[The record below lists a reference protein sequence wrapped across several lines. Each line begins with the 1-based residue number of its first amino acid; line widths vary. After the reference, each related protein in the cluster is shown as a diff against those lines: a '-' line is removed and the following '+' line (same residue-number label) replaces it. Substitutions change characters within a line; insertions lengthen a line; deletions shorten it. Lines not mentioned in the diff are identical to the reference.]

1 MSNCP
6 WEAPIPLEVSF
17 INHGR
22 RHTWLR
28 WHDVRQY
35 SGISFENH
43 SAAAVIKDYPDA
55 RAITVTLHKTHR
67 PDASGVCSLCGAICE
82 AA

>member
-1 MSNCP
+1 MK
-6 WEAPIPLEVSF
+6 PLEISF

-28 WHDVRQY
+28 WY
-35 SGISFENH
+35 SPSECSLNAAENH
-43 SAAAVIKDYPDA
+43 NVVNVLNEYPDA
-55 RAITVTLHKTHR
+55 RAITVTPHTEHR